1 MSKLSNALV
10 MLDVLSARSVV
21 PLSEL
26 ADLLEI
32 SERGVQRLKGE
43 LESVGYEITT
53 VMGPGGGYVLE
64 SKTQLQPLAFERNER
79 KMLKQAFAVLLSQD
93 NPTLGNDFVA
103 VISKLSH
110 QLDYSGNVSISAF
123 QSVKLNVDPNLYQ
136 KHIEMLENAIENHL
150 RIDIV
155 YNKNHREKRS
165 YIFEPYELVIVNKF
179 WYLLGYDEKNRYL
192 SLKVNRIH
200 ELSLRDEIF
209 RFDDET
215 SSKHVFSKFGYKIK
229 PVFAELEVFEQDY
242 ISEYIWGEH
251 QEITWIDDHR
261 FVLKVEFSNE
271 LAVKDFILQG
281 GSHITVLKPEWL
293 REWIVDECH
302 KITKL
307 YR

>member
-21 PLSEL
+21 PLAEL

-32 SERGVQRLKGE
+32 SERGVQRLKVE
-43 LESVGYEITT
+43 LESVGYVINTI
-53 VMGPGGGYVLE
+53 MGPGGGYMLE
-64 SKTQLQPLAFERNER
+64 TKTQIQPLAFASHER
-79 KMLKQAFAVLLSQD
+79 KLLKQAFSILLSQD
-93 NPTLGNDFVA
+93 NPTYGHDFVT

-110 QLDYSGNVSISAF
+110 QLDYSGTVSVSAF
-123 QSVKLNVDPNLYQ
+123 QSVKLNVDPIQYQ
-136 KHIEMLENAIENHL
+136 KHLDLLEKAIEKHL
-150 RIDIV
+150 RLDII

-165 YIFEPYELVIVNKF
+165 YVFEPYELVIVNKF
-179 WYLLGYDEKNRYL
+179 WYLLGYDEKGRYL

-200 ELSLRDEIF
+200 ALTIRDEVF
-209 RFDDET
+209 RYDEDT

-251 QEITWIDDHR
+251 QEIIWLDDHR
-261 FVLKVEFSNE
+261 FILKVEFSNE
-271 LAVKDFILQG
+271 LAVKDFVLQG
-281 GSHITVLKPEWL
+281 GSHVTVLKPDWL
-293 REWIVDECH
+293 KAWIVDECH